1 MSNIKVISFVNM
13 KGGVAKTTLTANVA
27 WALTHFHSKNILMI
41 DVDMQ
46 ANLSQYFMKPKDY
59 ADLVNRE
66 GSFKDKLTVMAV
78 YQKRALPT
86 PSTVKE
92 SGNKIEIPKLN
103 LKNLKQ
109 TIYSKDDAVLDLIPS
124 TLELVDLDPTNADN
138 RLKKF
143 INDIKDKYHYILID
157 CPPTMYFFTK
167 SALIAS
173 DAYLIPVKPDHLSSF
188 GFILLERVI
197 KQFESDYEKKLIQ
210 LGTVFTLVEGKET
223 NLMKDTMRNMRTLS
237 GRYFFSQVFHH
248 STRVAEAAKYNKTLF
263 EYPRARKYAAEIKAI
278 ADDLI
283 KRITEVEKNE

>member
-1 MSNIKVISFVNM
+1 MPNIKVISFVNM
-13 KGGVAKTTLTANVA
+13 KGGVAKTTLTANVG
-27 WALTHFHSKNILMI
+27 WALTHFHSKNVLMI

-46 ANLSQYFMKPKDY
+46 ANLSQYFMKPQDY

-78 YQKRALPT
+78 YQKRNLTT
-86 PSTVKE
+86 PSTVRE
-92 SGNKIEIPKLN
+92 SGNKTEIPKLN

-109 TIYSKDDAVLDLIPS
+109 TIYSKDGAVLDLIPS

-138 RLKKF
+138 RLKIF
-143 INDIKDKYHYILID
+143 LNEVRDKYHYLLID

-223 NLMKDTMRNMRTLS
+223 NLMRDTMRNMRKLS
-237 GRYFFSQVFHH
+237 DRYFFNQVFHH
-248 STRVAEAAKYNKTLF
+248 STKVAEAAKYNKTLF
-263 EYPRARKYAAEIKAI
+263 EYPPAERYADEIKI
-278 ADDLI
+278 ITDDLI
-283 KRITEVEKNE
+283 RKIKEVENNG